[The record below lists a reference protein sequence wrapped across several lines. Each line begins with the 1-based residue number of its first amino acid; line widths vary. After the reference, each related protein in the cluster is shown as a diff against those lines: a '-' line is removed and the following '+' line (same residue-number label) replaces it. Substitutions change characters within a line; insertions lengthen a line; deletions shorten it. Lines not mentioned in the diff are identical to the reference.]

1 MYYILI
7 LVVVLLLLNYNYK
20 EGMTETETI
29 INVLNNNGLN
39 ENNVNIENIVRD
51 LENRQICSPETIN
64 IGGIG
69 DLDLPTNIGL
79 NKEQLKELSMKDY
92 KLKIESGINFH
103 KKLTALEKKVFMLYY
118 EDNWESEYEKMLKK
132 RKKFISDNNSE
143 SCKSELSKYIDEY
156 LINNPGKNINNL
168 LNDNS
173 DKTILNA
180 IYILSYLEEI
190 EEYNKNNKEFK
201 SSELNEREVFYRNKE
216 EFKLEQINSWMN
228 YIYIILYVSLILIL
242 FNKNKIN
249 LFQNYYIYI
258 LLLLMP
264 NFIYP
269 FVFNIIKILVRKTKL
284 FLNEQL
290 PKNAFMD

>member
-20 EGMTETETI
+20 EGMSETEMI

-39 ENNVNIENIVRD
+39 ENNVNIKNIVKD

-64 IGGIG
+64 IGIG
-69 DLDLPTNIGL
+69 DLPTNIGL

-103 KKLTALEKKVFMLYY
+103 KKLSALEKKVFMLYY
-118 EDNWESEYEKMLKK
+118 EDNWKSEYKKMLKK
-132 RKKFISDNNSE
+132 RRKFISDNNSE

-156 LINNPGKNINNL
+156 LINNPDKNINNL

-173 DKTILNA
+173 DKTIQNA

-190 EEYNKNNKEFK
+190 EEYNKNNKDFK
-201 SSELNEREVFYRNKE
+201 SSELNEREIFYRNKE

-228 YIYIILYVSLILIL
+228 YIYIILYLSLILIL

-284 FLNEQL
+284 FFNEQL